1 MESLPNNCINNNH
14 EQQQRRRRLMVCAP
28 TNKAVSVLA
37 LRFLNTLQAH
47 QDCPF
52 NAILVG
58 DADKLL
64 AEDSRNDNNSLTST
78 SSRQLETI
86 FLYNWLSNIIGGYRR
101 IRAFFAP
108 GYRGHDSVQNL
119 ARLAENMQHRITNSL
134 PMLAQD
140 FINAMDC
147 VTKRL
152 QTLLYKGDGTAPR
165 DIVQKTDKLLQMLQ
179 EMPPDVVW
187 TQLLLSADV
196 IFTTLASAGG
206 GVFKNTSRID
216 DLIVDEAA
224 AATEPELYIPF
235 FLRPARLLAVGD
247 PMQLPATV
255 LSRKAIDLGL
265 AKSLHER
272 LMYDCRAD
280 HIMLNVQYRMSC
292 QISAFPSEQFYNNK
306 IGNGPNVTSHQYLN
320 GARLLDGLPYMFLQ
334 VEGREEQD
342 YTGSLSNRAEASK
355 IVELVVLL
363 RTMANESERFTW
375 NSSDKLRIITFYQA
389 QVSLIKRMLH
399 ERGLG
404 NNQVMVATVDSSQG
418 CEADVVLISFVR
430 SAKPN
435 VRGQWSSSA
444 GFLTDDRRMNVALTR
459 ARYQLIC
466 VGNVKSF
473 QHMAEAPTLKRLAAN
488 AHLRGVVRTPFG
500 NTVDDI
506 NARLD
511 MFYGETP
518 DSSAVKKFRRG

>member
-1 MESLPNNCINNNH
+1 MESQSSNIG
-14 EQQQRRRRLMVCAP
+14 EQRRRRRLMVCAP

-37 LRFLNTLQAH
+37 LRFLNTLQAN
-47 QDCPF
+47 QNCPF

-64 AEDSRNDNNSLTST
+64 AEDSRNNTNKSLTTS
-78 SSRQLETI
+78 SSRQLDSI
-86 FLYNWLSNIIGGYRR
+86 FLYNWLANIIGGYRR

-108 GYRGHDSVQNL
+108 GYRGHDTVPNL

-140 FINAMDC
+140 FVNAMDY

-152 QTLLYKGDGTAPR
+152 QSLLRTGDGSAAR

-255 LSRKAIDLGL
+255 LSQKAIDLGL

-272 LMYDCRAD
+272 LMYDCQAD

-292 QISAFPSEQFYNNK
+292 QISAFPSEHFYNNK

-334 VEGREEQD
+334 VDGREEQD
-342 YTGSLSNRAEASK
+342 YSGSLSNRAEATK
-355 IVELVVLL
+355 IVELVLQL

-375 NSSDKLRIITFYQA
+375 NSSDRLRIITFYQA
-389 QVSLIKRMLH
+389 QVSLIKRMLQ

-404 NNQVMVATVDSSQG
+404 NNQIMVATVDSSQG
-418 CEADVVLISFVR
+418 CEADVVLVSFVR
-430 SAKPN
+430 SSKPN
-435 VRGQWSSSA
+435 AKGQSFSA

-459 ARYQLIC
+459 ARYQLVC

-488 AHLRGVVRTPFG
+488 AQMRGVVRTPFG
-500 NTVDDI
+500 NTVDDM
-506 NARLD
+506 NTRLD

-518 DSSAVKKFRRG
+518 ASPAMKKFRRG